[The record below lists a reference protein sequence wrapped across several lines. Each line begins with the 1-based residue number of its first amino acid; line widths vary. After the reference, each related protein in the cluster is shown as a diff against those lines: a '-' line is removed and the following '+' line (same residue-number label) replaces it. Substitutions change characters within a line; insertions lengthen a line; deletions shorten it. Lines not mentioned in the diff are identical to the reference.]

1 MEQFIRFPYGS
12 GFIAVNTYG
21 CYDVYANEDK
31 GLVLDSLVGQGG
43 MTTTLM
49 YTGTPTEDDA
59 NDLMALIARSSG
71 NPFAQPVFNTA
82 DGEGLNVNYAV
93 RVTFPE

>member
-1 MEQFIRFPYGS
+1 
-12 GFIAVNTYG
+12 
-21 CYDVYANEDK
+21 
-31 GLVLDSLVGQGG
+31 
-43 MTTTLM
+43 
-49 YTGTPTEDDA
+49 
-59 NDLMALIARSSG
+59 MALIARSSG